1 MAEYSNA
8 KIYKKHGAAEMVV
21 ASGGTVT
28 VESGGVVDV
37 SSGQGALKL
46 PTVADANVIGAVP
59 VVHRITVADG
69 ATADIDVV
77 LTYKTRV
84 YDVVVVKTD
93 GAGGA
98 SDTITVKN
106 GATAITDAIDINV
119 ADKAVK
125 RAGTIDDAAWDIAA
139 GGTLR
144 VTRTKASAANVAC
157 EVIVYGMKVA

>member
-1 MAEYSNA
+1 MAEYVNSN
-8 KIYKKHGAAEMVV
+8 IYTKHGASEMVV

-46 PTVADANVIGAVP
+46 PTIANANVVGGVP
-59 VVHRITVADG
+59 VVHRVTVADG
-69 ATADIDVV
+69 ATADIDVT

-84 YDVVVVKTD
+84 YDVVVVKTAA
-93 GAGGA
+93 AGGA

-106 GATAITDAIDINV
+106 GTTAITDAIDINI
-119 ADKAVK
+119 ADKAVA
-125 RAGTIDDAAWDIAA
+125 RAGTIDDAAWEIAA

-144 VTRTKASAANVAC
+144 VTRTKASANNVAC